1 MISRECILEWSDFHQ
16 QMMVK
21 MNCHANGSRDVK
33 LRILLDDDM
42 NGVTMTNAGVRERAA
57 KENDAEELRQPHTDY
72 SFLTFLLLRCGWKI
86 SLFDFLN
93 NTKSIVVF
101 SSHSLGDW
109 SVINWLMSSTQVIV
123 FFLNTRIFFM
133 GWLLADWRPFY
144 VGHVGLL
151 CLVLAETKGH
161 GSVPYT
167 PFFTEV

>member
-1 MISRECILEWSDFHQ
+1 
-16 QMMVK
+16 MVR

-101 SSHSLGDW
+101 SSHSLGD
-109 SVINWLMSSTQVIV
+109 
-123 FFLNTRIFFM
+123 
-133 GWLLADWRPFY
+133 
-144 VGHVGLL
+144 
-151 CLVLAETKGH
+151 
-161 GSVPYT
+161 
-167 PFFTEV
+167 

>member
-16 QMMVK
+16 LMMVK

-42 NGVTMTNAGVRERAA
+42 NGVTITNAGVRERA
-57 KENDAEELRQPHTDY
+57 AEELRQPHTDY

-123 FFLNTRIFFM
+123 FFLNTRRFFM

>member
-1 MISRECILEWSDFHQ
+1 
-16 QMMVK
+16 
-21 MNCHANGSRDVK
+21 
-33 LRILLDDDM
+33 
-42 NGVTMTNAGVRERAA
+42 
-57 KENDAEELRQPHTDY
+57 
-72 SFLTFLLLRCGWKI
+72 
-86 SLFDFLN
+86 LN

-123 FFLNTRIFFM
+123 FFLNTRRFFM

-151 CLVLAETKGH
+151 CLVLAETNGH